1 MSRSDLP
8 CGRSSSSSST
18 ERSHSVTWSSAPEAA
33 KHESSVGCHSMD
45 VIGAVCQLNAA
56 TGVGAGALVLVERQ
70 YEFSSS
76 R

>member
-1 MSRSDLP
+1 M
-8 CGRSSSSSST
+8 
-18 ERSHSVTWSSAPEAA
+18 TWSSAPEAA